1 MTELERTKEEL
12 ANLQHAKEV
21 AEHRI
26 NRNENRIRNALK
38 KQNAARTHRLIVEGA
53 ELEYVFDGIEDLPQ
67 NTFWAFMKE
76 LVKLPGVMDLYAK
89 VKSPDYQPPEG
100 GES

>member
-12 ANLQHAKEV
+12 LNLQHEKEIT
-21 AEHRI
+21 EHRI

-38 KQNAARTHRLIVEGA
+38 KQNSARTHRLIVEGA
-53 ELEYVFDGIEDLPQ
+53 ELEYVFEGIEDLPQ
-67 NTFWAFMKE
+67 NTFWTFMKE
-76 LVKLPGVMDLYAK
+76 LVKLPGVMELYSR

-100 GES
+100 GDV

>member
-12 ANLQHAKEV
+12 ANLQHAKEI

-53 ELEYVFDGIEDLPQ
+53 ELEYVFEGIEDLPQ
-67 NTFWAFMKE
+67 TTFWAFMKE
-76 LVKLPGVMDLYAK
+76 LVKLPGVMELYGR
-89 VKSPDYQPPEG
+89 VKSPDYQPPKG
-100 GES
+100 GDE